1 MPGKNI
7 NQQDIDKKLK
17 DEISK
22 DGDAQMPNNKG
33 KPANVKLQKPFLK
46 WVGGKTQIIDD
57 IIKHVPKEMENYH
70 EIFLGGGSVL
80 LAVLSN
86 QKKGKLTIKG
96 KIFAYDINEALIH
109 VYKNL
114 QRNSES
120 LHSKLS
126 KYIDE
131 YGSIATNKT
140 EQVKEEK
147 DNADKPQQ
155 HDKVDEESKA
165 DDEIESDKKKDD
177 VQEISTSKKSKKQ
190 KITIPAT
197 LAEAKKSK
205 EGYYYWQREQ
215 YNKIKD
221 KSSVKCSALFMF
233 LNKTGFRG
241 MYREGPNGFNIP
253 YGNYKKTPEI
263 MDKQTFETISELI
276 KDVEFACKDFTDS
289 IQKVSAGDFVYLDPP
304 YAPETDK
311 SFVGYT
317 KNGFDSE
324 FHESLFENIKKIHLE
339 KVSFAM
345 SNSNVTMVKSAF
357 PESEGFYTEEVK
369 ARRAINSKD
378 PGATTTEVII
388 YNSL

>member
-1 MPGKNI
+1 MHVKEENSKHNHKNK
-7 NQQDIDKKLK
+7 KKLK
-17 DEISK
+17 DKPS
-22 DGDAQMPNNKG
+22 NNDEAKM
-33 KPANVKLQKPFLK
+33 ANHEVNHEDNHKIKYQKPFLK
-46 WVGGKTQIIDD
+46 WVGGKTQIIDN
-57 IIKHVPKEMENYH
+57 IIKHVPKEMNNYH

-80 LAVLSN
+80 FALLSL
-86 QKKGKLTIKG
+86 QRAGKISIKG

-114 QRNSES
+114 QRDSDT
-120 LHSKLS
+120 LHKKLT
-126 KYIDE
+126 KYINE
-131 YGSIATNKT
+131 YGSISKNKIEEVKENKKNLSGPSDSKQ
-140 EQVKEEK
+140 EQVTGQ
-147 DNADKPQQ
+147 NG
-155 HDKVDEESKA
+155 
-165 DDEIESDKKKDD
+165 KKKKL
-177 VQEISTSKKSKKQ
+177 TN
-190 KITIPAT
+190 PNT
-197 LAEAKKSK
+197 LEQAKKSK

-263 MDKQTFETISELI
+263 MDKETFATISDLI
-276 KDVEFACKDFTDS
+276 KDVEFARKDFTDS
-289 IQKVSAGDFVYLDPP
+289 IQNVSRGDFVYLDPP
-304 YAPETDK
+304 YAPETEK

-324 FHESLFENIKKIHLE
+324 FHDSLFDNIKRIHSE

>member
-1 MPGKNI
+1 MPRKKN
-7 NQQDIDKKLK
+7 NEQDNDKKLK
-17 DEISK
+17 GEMTKYHDVQMSK
-22 DGDAQMPNNKG
+22 NER

-57 IIKHVPKEMENYH
+57 VIKHIPKEMNNYH

-80 LAVLSN
+80 FAILSL
-86 QKKGKLTIKG
+86 QKEGKIVIKG

-114 QRNSES
+114 QNNSNS
-120 LHSKLS
+120 LHNKLS
-126 KYIDE
+126 EYIHE
-131 YGSIATNKT
+131 YGNIATNKI
-140 EQVKEEK
+140 EQVQESI
-147 DNADKPQQ
+147 NIM
-155 HDKVDEESKA
+155 SKA
-165 DDEIESDKKKDD
+165 LEVDHVEHEGNVEAKKDD
-177 VQEISTSKKSKKQ
+177 TQGGKNTKTTKKK
-190 KITIPAT
+190 KITIPTT
-197 LAEAKKSK
+197 LEEAKKSK
-205 EGYYYWQREQ
+205 EGYYYWQREK

-263 MDKQTFETISELI
+263 MDKQTFANISELI
-276 KDVEFACKDFTDS
+276 KDVEFACKDFTVS
-289 IQKVSAGDFVYLDPP
+289 IANVSTGDFVYFDPP

-317 KNGFDSE
+317 KNGFDSN
-324 FHESLFENIKKIHLE
+324 FHNSLFDEIKKIHAV

-345 SNSNVTMVKSAF
+345 SNSNVTMVKSEF
-357 PESEGFYTEEVK
+357 PESEGFYTEEVN

>member
-1 MPGKNI
+1 MPGKKKI
-7 NQQDIDKKLK
+7 QQDIDNNKKLK
-17 DEISK
+17 DEINK
-22 DGDAQMPNNKG
+22 DGNGEMSNNEVKDANNK
-33 KPANVKLQKPFLK
+33 PQKPFLK

-57 IIKHVPKEMENYH
+57 IIKHVPKEMDNYH

-80 LAVLSN
+80 LAILYN

-114 QRNSES
+114 QKNSDS

-131 YGSIATNKT
+131 YGSISTNKM
-140 EQVKEEK
+140 EQIKQQK
-147 DNADKPQQ
+147 DNAD
-155 HDKVDEESKA
+155 DTSEE
-165 DDEIESDKKKDD
+165 DKKKENDE
-177 VQEISTSKKSKKQ
+177 EITKSKKSKKQ
-190 KITIPAT
+190 KITIPASHE
-197 LAEAKKSK
+197 EAKKSK

-215 YNKIKD
+215 YNKIKN

-263 MDKQTFETISELI
+263 MSKETFATISELI
-276 KDVEFACKDFTDS
+276 KDVEFATKDFTDS

-324 FHESLFENIKKIHLE
+324 FHESLFENIKKLHSE

-357 PESEGFYTEEVK
+357 PESEGFYTEEVN

-388 YNSL
+388 YNDYKQ

>member
-1 MPGKNI
+1 MPGKKKI
-7 NQQDIDKKLK
+7 HQDNDNNKKLK
-17 DEISK
+17 DEINK
-22 DGDAQMPNNKG
+22 DGNGEMSNNKEKNENN
-33 KPANVKLQKPFLK
+33 KPQKPFLK

-57 IIKHVPKEMENYH
+57 IIKHVPKEMDNYH

-80 LAVLSN
+80 LAILSN

-114 QRNSES
+114 QKNSDS

-131 YGSIATNKT
+131 YGSISTNKM
-140 EQVKEEK
+140 EQVKEQKDTADDTSGEEK
-147 DNADKPQQ
+147 KKED
-155 HDKVDEESKA
+155 DEE
-165 DDEIESDKKKDD
+165 IT
-177 VQEISTSKKSKKQ
+177 TSKKSKKQ
-190 KITIPAT
+190 KITIPASHE
-197 LAEAKKSK
+197 EAKKSK

-263 MDKQTFETISELI
+263 MSKETFATISELI
-276 KDVEFACKDFTDS
+276 KDVEFATKDFTDS

-317 KNGFDSE
+317 KNGFDNV
-324 FHESLFENIKKIHLE
+324 FHEKLFENIKKIHSD

-357 PESEGFYTEEVK
+357 PESEGFYTEEVN

-378 PGATTTEVII
+378 PGATTIEVII
-388 YNSL
+388 YNLL